1 MLTLSVWIGGYKM
14 NQEAMRL
21 FGWGKEPGIFGIKT
35 ASGIIHLCVG
45 VPHCG
50 NYPTA
55 VDMTIPARLVSLIE
69 GGKKI
74 QIVEN
79 PKKEFLKL
87 GGPGEVNFE
96 FTPKPV
102 ILCHK
107 IFPSEVFVDAEY
119 YPDGE
124 GPLVEAVRTAIR
136 QGAEIN
142 RTEPKYKEIKY

>member
-1 MLTLSVWIGGYKM
+1 MQHLRS
-14 NQEAMRL
+14 
-21 FGWGKEPGIFGIKT
+21 GKYFV
-35 ASGIIHLCVG
+35 HLCVG
-45 VPHCG
+45 IPPRG
-50 NYPTA
+50 GYPTA

-69 GGKKI
+69 NGKKI

-96 FTPKPV
+96 YTPKPV

-107 IFPSEVFVDAEY
+107 VFPAEIFVETAY

-124 GPLVEAVRTAIR
+124 GPLVEIVRKAIR
-136 QGAEIN
+136 QGVTID
-142 RTEPKYKEIKY
+142 RTEPKYIN